1 MRLIDEEGKQAGV
14 LSLEKARELAVQRG
28 FDLLLV
34 SDSTNPPVCK
44 LIDIG
49 QFKYQQQ
56 KKDKQNRKN
65 TKSQVTK
72 ELKMGPKISVN
83 DYQVKVNK
91 GREFL
96 EKGYKVKLSVNFR
109 GREIMHMDLGRT
121 LLLKYLEQIQD
132 ICSANASEIAS
143 AHKSLMVIL
152 NPK

>member
-1 MRLIDEEGKQAGV
+1 MTI
-14 LSLEKARELAVQRG
+14 EKARELALQRG
-28 FDLLLV
+28 LDLLLV
-34 SDSTNPPVCK
+34 SDATTPPVCK
-44 LIDIG
+44 LIDFG

-65 TKSQVTK
+65 TKSQVIK
-72 ELKMGPKISVN
+72 ELKMGPKISSN
-83 DYQVKVNK
+83 DYLVKFNK

-109 GREIMHMDLGRT
+109 GREIMHMELGRT
-121 LLLKYLEQIQD
+121 LLIKYLEGVQD
-132 ICSANASEIAS
+132 ISSSNASEIAS